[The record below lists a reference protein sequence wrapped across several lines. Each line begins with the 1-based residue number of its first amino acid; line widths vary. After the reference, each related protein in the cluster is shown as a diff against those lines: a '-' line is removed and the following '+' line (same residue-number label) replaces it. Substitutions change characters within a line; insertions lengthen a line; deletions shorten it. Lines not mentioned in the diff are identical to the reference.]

1 MPGMPRAEVPPRLPS
16 EDQGEDQETRYGV
29 RRTKI
34 NKMKLLQYNIDSVSS
49 KLEELKLLLKEEDTD
64 VFLLQETKMI
74 ESDKKP
80 KIPGYSILIGNCT
93 QTRGNEENRGGGLMV
108 GICHD
113 TPYKEIDLKIGKN
126 PENHIES
133 M

>member
-1 MPGMPRAEVPPRLPS
+1 MSRKQVEILNHSTWQCLGCQDAEAPPQPPC
-16 EDQGEDQETRYGV
+16 EDQGEVQETRYGV

-80 KIPGYSILIGNCT
+80 KIPGYSLLISNRT
-93 QTRGNEENRGGGLMV
+93 KTRVNEENGGGGLMV
-108 GICHD
+108 GIRHD
-113 TPYKEIDLKIGKN
+113 TR
-126 PENHIES
+126 
-133 M
+133 